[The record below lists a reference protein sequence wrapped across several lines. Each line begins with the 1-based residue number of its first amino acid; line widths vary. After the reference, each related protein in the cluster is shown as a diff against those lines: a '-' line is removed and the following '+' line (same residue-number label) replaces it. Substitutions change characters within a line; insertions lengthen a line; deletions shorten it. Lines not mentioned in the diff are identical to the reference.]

1 MPAWKNPCCWVSS
14 GRNGRA
20 ISTRPGSTR
29 SRRAPISAIAP
40 WRAKLARVRLS
51 KSGSAGA
58 NTPPASQGG
67 DPRQGGGVEV
77 ARGRGGGGAGGLDE
91 DEGAR
96 LQGPPGQLLPHDDL
110 DPH

>member
-51 KSGSAGA
+51 KSGSAGG
-58 NTPPASQGG
+58 NTARGSQGG
-67 DPRQGGGVEV
+67 GLRQGGGLG
-77 ARGRGGGGAGGLDE
+77 RGCVTGGGGPGVLHE
-91 DEGAR
+91 DEVAV
-96 LQGPPGQLLPHDDL
+96 LLAPPVQHLAAPDV
-110 DPH
+110 